1 MNAWL
6 RAREAL
12 TVMDVVMR
20 VWARELLL
28 APGDV
33 AVLIYLGT
41 YGPQCCRRL
50 ALWAGR
56 PRQQV
61 HKSLKALAGRQIVR
75 VDSFDSRGRTQD
87 WALTSKG
94 EALSERLTRRMEA
107 WEAALRP
114 EIVLDDLATQHEAL
128 LTALIARP
136 LENGWR
142 KGLRVPAEVR
152 VNPYWDFTSM
162 EEALAW
168 RDEVQRIA
176 AAPLPEEEFAAQLAR
191 EAATPSRARMTKDQK
206 DWARAIQI
214 WAALWR

>member
-1 MNAWL
+1 
-6 RAREAL
+6 
-12 TVMDVVMR
+12 MDVVMR

-33 AVLIYLGT
+33 AVIIYLGA

-75 VDSFDSRGRTQD
+75 VDTFDGRGRTQD

-94 EALSERLTRRMEA
+94 EALCERLTRRMEA
-107 WEAALRP
+107 WEAELRP
-114 EIVLDDLATQHEAL
+114 TVELDHLAAQHEAL
-128 LTALIARP
+128 LEALVARP

-142 KGLRVPAEVR
+142 RGLRVPAEVR
-152 VNPYWDFTSM
+152 VNPYWDFASM

-168 RDEVQRIA
+168 RNEVRRIA

-191 EAATPSRARMTKDQK
+191 QAETPPRARMPKDQK
-206 DWARAIQI
+206 DWARDIQI
-214 WAALWR
+214 WEALWR